1 VPGIPSREL
10 LRKLLTFAGGS
21 AVATVCSEVVIL
33 VAYGVLHWSASVSAV
48 LAWLAGAVPNYW
60 LGRRWTWRRRD
71 RPDLVAEVLPYVV
84 VVLATLVLAVVTTR
98 TVSDRLSA
106 AHVGHT
112 QREVAVAAAFL
123 GVYVVVFLLRFW
135 LLDRLFARLQHR
147 DRRSAQDAPE
157 PAPTPRRT
165 P

>member
-1 VPGIPSREL
+1 
-10 LRKLLTFAGGS
+10 
-21 AVATVCSEVVIL
+21 
-33 VAYGVLHWSASVSAV
+33 V
-48 LAWLAGAVPNYW
+48 LAWFAGAVPNYW

-147 DRRSAQDAPE
+147 DQRQDAPE

>member
-1 VPGIPSREL
+1 VPGLLSREL

-33 VAYGVLHWSASVSAV
+33 VAYGVLHWSASFSAV

-98 TVSDRLSA
+98 TVSDRLNA

-112 QREVAVAAAFL
+112 QQEVAVAAAFL

-147 DRRSAQDAPE
+147 DQPSAQDAPE